1 LLNQNDF
8 YDVPSVLYD
17 KSSKLHLNEDLIVSQ
32 MRTIISAG
40 YETVSAIIAVYI
52 LFPFAGLRFTHK
64 SLQWM
69 LYEIA
74 INPEFQT
81 ELREE
86 ICAVPD
92 HSLDHLNFKLPLL
105 DAALKETLRL
115 HPAILENHHEVKSL
129 TIYLPK
135 IIKLNAL

>member
-1 LLNQNDF
+1 M
-8 YDVPSVLYD
+8 PSVQYD

-40 YETVSAIIAVYI
+40 YETVSAIIAVYS
-52 LFPFAGLRFTHK
+52 LFSFTGLQVFTHK

-74 INPEFQT
+74 IHPDFQT
-81 ELREE
+81 KLREE

-92 HSLDHLNFKLPLL
+92 HSLDHLNFQMPLL

-115 HPAILENHHEVKSL
+115 HPAILENHHEVK
-129 TIYLPK
+129 
-135 IIKLNAL
+135 IINNLFTRK

>member
-1 LLNQNDF
+1 MR
-8 YDVPSVLYD
+8 YDE
-17 KSSKLHLNEDLIVSQ
+17 SSKLHLSEDLIVSQ

-40 YETVSAIIAVYI
+40 YETVSAIIAVHS
-52 LFPFAGLRFTHK
+52 LFSFVGWWCSRIIY
-64 SLQWM
+64 LQWM

-74 INPEFQT
+74 INPIFQA

-92 HSLDHLNFKLPLL
+92 HSLDDLNSQLPLL

-115 HPAILENHHEVKSL
+115 HPAILENHHEVKLS
-129 TIYLPK
+129 TMFHVYL
-135 IIKLNAL
+135 